1 MTSKHRNS
9 SDLDTIISMSAV
21 ETARAIREQKVTS
34 EEIVRRIF
42 ENIDENEYM
51 LHAYVSFWKEEA
63 LEKARACDAKIR
75 EYYEKKGGSSGENA
89 ETRDG
94 TTPENTGLPPLLG
107 VPAAVKDNLLYRGK
121 KATCGSKMLEN
132 YIPPYS
138 ATCVEK
144 LEEAGAI
151 IIGKTNM
158 DEFGMGVSTENS
170 YFGATSHPL
179 FPEHVPGGSSGG
191 SAAAVAAGEAL
202 VALGTDTGGSIRQP
216 AAFCGLVGLRPTYG
230 SVSRHGLVAF
240 ASSMDTAGPITR
252 GSLDAAVLFNIV
264 KGRDPKDQ
272 TSISSPDIDISAMES
287 YSVRGK
293 RIAIP
298 KQLMGRA
305 GDPDSNGEKGL
316 HFSEEIIDAVHSAGA
331 ILEENGASVEEIDL
345 PVLEYAVPVYYI
357 LSSAEASSNLSRYDG
372 IRYGYR
378 DPEAKDLSELYTKTR
393 SSGFGL
399 EVKRRIL
406 LGNYVLSSE
415 HFEDI
420 YRKAEKARD
429 LIRAALEDAFLKY
442 DLLLSPASPMTAPKK
457 GEIADPLS
465 AYCSDLCTVPS
476 SLAGIPSVSFPF
488 GESSEGLPIGLQL
501 MGPKL
506 GEQEI
511 LSAVRFFEKQG
522 NTEER
527 TDTKRAVSP
536 VDPDASSKREEAGS

>member
-1 MTSKHRNS
+1 MTSKLPDISNS
-9 SDLDTIISMSAV
+9 ETILSMNAV

-34 EEIVRRIF
+34 EEVVRRIF
-42 ENIDENEYM
+42 ENIDERESII
-51 LHAYVSFWKEEA
+51 HAYVSFWKEEA
-63 LEKARACDAKIR
+63 LEKARECDKKVR
-75 EYYEKKGGSSGENA
+75 EYLERIGGQTGE
-89 ETRDG
+89 TSDVG
-94 TTPENTGLPPLLG
+94 MPENTGLPPLLG
-107 VPAAVKDNLLYRGK
+107 VPVAVKDNLLFSGK
-121 KATCGSKMLEN
+121 RTACGSKMLEN
-132 YIPPYS
+132 YVPPYT

-179 FPEHVPGGSSGG
+179 DPDCVPGGSSGG

-202 VALGTDTGGSIRQP
+202 AALGTDTGGSIRQP

-240 ASSMDTAGPITR
+240 SSSMDTAGPITR
-252 GSLDAAVLFNIV
+252 GSVDAAVLFNIV

-272 TSISSPDIDISAMES
+272 TSASSPDIDISAMES

-298 KQLMGRA
+298 KQLSGVSDDA
-305 GDPDSNGEKGL
+305 SADGKKGPL
-316 HFSEEIIDAVHSAGA
+316 FSHDVLNAVQTARA
-331 ILEENGASVEEIDL
+331 ILEENGAVVEEVDM
-345 PVLEYAVPVYYI
+345 PVLEYAVPIYYI

-378 DPEAKDLSELYTKTR
+378 DPEAKDLSELYTRTR

-420 YRKAEKARD
+420 YRKAEKARNLVKTAFD
-429 LIRAALEDAFLKY
+429 DAFSKY

-457 GEIADPLS
+457 GENTDPLA

-476 SLAGIPSVSFPF
+476 SLAGIPSISFPF
-488 GESSEGLPIGLQL
+488 GKSSEGLPIGLQL
-501 MGPKL
+501 MGRRS

-511 LSAVRFFEKQG
+511 LGAARFFEKLG
-522 NTEER
+522 
-527 TDTKRAVSP
+527 KIA
-536 VDPDASSKREEAGS
+536 EEAES

>member
-1 MTSKHRNS
+1 
-9 SDLDTIISMSAV
+9 MSAV

-34 EEIVRRIF
+34 EEIVRKIF
-42 ENIDENEYM
+42 ENIDENEYI

-63 LEKARACDAKIR
+63 IEKARACDAKVR
-75 EYYEKKGGSSGENA
+75 EYRENKA
-89 ETRDG
+89 GTREAMM
-94 TTPENTGLPPLLG
+94 PENTELPPLLG
-107 VPAAVKDNLLYRGK
+107 VPVAIKDNLLYAGK

-179 FPEHVPGGSSGG
+179 FPDRVPGGSSGG
-191 SAAAVAAGEAL
+191 SAAAVASGEAI
-202 VALGTDTGGSIRQP
+202 ASLGTDTGGSVRQP
-216 AAFCGLVGLRPTYG
+216 AAYCGLVGLRPTYG
-230 SVSRHGLVAF
+230 SVSRHGLVSF

-272 TSISSPDIDISAMES
+272 TSVLAPDIDIPAMES

-305 GDPDSNGEKGL
+305 GDPASEEEKGL
-316 HFSEEIIDAVHSAGA
+316 HFSEEIIAAVRSARV
-331 ILEENGASVEEIDL
+331 ILEENGAAVEEIDL

-378 DPEAKDLSELYTKTR
+378 DPEAKDLAELYTKTR

-420 YRKAEKARD
+420 YRKAEKARN

-442 DLLLSPASPMTAPKK
+442 DLLLSPASPMTAPEK
-457 GEIADPLS
+457 GAIEDPLA

-501 MGPKL
+501 TGRRF

-511 LSAVRFFEKQG
+511 LGAVRFFEKLG

-527 TDTKRAVSP
+527 ADTKRAVSP
-536 VDPDASSKREEAGS
+536 VDPDASSKREEAGL

>member
-1 MTSKHRNS
+1 MTSKCRNS
-9 SDLDTIISMSAV
+9 SDSDVILSMSAA
-21 ETARAIREQKVTS
+21 ETARVIREQKVTS
-34 EEIVRRIF
+34 EEIVRKIF

-63 LEKARACDAKIR
+63 IEKARACDAKVR
-75 EYYEKKGGSSGENA
+75 EYRENKA
-89 ETRDG
+89 GTREAMM
-94 TTPENTGLPPLLG
+94 PENTELPPLLG
-107 VPAAVKDNLLYRGK
+107 VPVAIKDNLLYAGK

-170 YFGATSHPL
+170 YFGTTSHPL
-179 FPEHVPGGSSGG
+179 FPDRVPGGSSGG
-191 SAAAVAAGEAL
+191 SAAAVAAGEAI
-202 VALGTDTGGSIRQP
+202 ASLGTDTGGS
-216 AAFCGLVGLRPTYG
+216 AAYCGLVGLRPTYG

-252 GSLDAAVLFNIV
+252 GSLDDAVLFNIV

-272 TSISSPDIDISAMES
+272 TSVLAPDIDIPAMES

-305 GDPDSNGEKGL
+305 GDPASEEEKGL
-316 HFSEEIIDAVHSAGA
+316 HFSEEIIAAVRSARV
-331 ILEENGASVEEIDL
+331 ILEENGAAVEEIDL

-378 DPEAKDLSELYTKTR
+378 DPEAKDLAELYTKTR

-442 DLLLSPASPMTAPKK
+442 DLLLSPASPMTAPEK
-457 GEIADPLS
+457 GAIEDPLA

-501 MGPKL
+501 TGRRF

-511 LSAVRFFEKQG
+511 LGSVRFFEKLG

-527 TDTKRAVSP
+527 ADTKRAVSP